1 MTMHCSLCHTILFN
15 TMFCKHQAADIVS
28 LFNSFRL
35 ICVHRAHSFKG
46 DTPEDVILSI
56 LSLEQC

>member
-1 MTMHCSLCHTILFN
+1 
-15 TMFCKHQAADIVS
+15 MFCKHQAADIVS